1 MKEIWK
7 IIPNTK
13 ELYEASNLG
22 NIRRVVG
29 FVKNNT
35 NGGQRAIGGKNLR
48 PKTKKNG
55 YKEVNLN
62 IERQQKMFYVHRA
75 VYSAFNNTDIFNLEI
90 NHKDGNKANNNI
102 KNLEAVTPSEN
113 MKHAYKLGLNKIKT
127 YYGESHPRA
136 KLTDLQV
143 LEIRKEHSI
152 KRNVSELSKKYNI
165 GKSQIVRIVSNKG
178 RIIS

>member
-1 MKEIWK
+1 MEEVWK

-29 FVKNNT
+29 FVKNNI
-35 NGGQRAIGGKNLR
+35 NGGKRAIGGKNLS

-75 VYSAFNNTDIFNLEI
+75 VFSAFNDVDMLGLEV
-90 NHKDGNKANNNI
+90 NHKDGDKANNNI
-102 KNLEAVTPSEN
+102 KNLELITPSDN
-113 MKHAYKLGLNKIKT
+113 MKHAYRLGLNKIKT

-136 KLTDLQV
+136 KLTDAQV
-143 LEIRKEHSI
+143 LEIREEHSI

-178 RIIS
+178 RII